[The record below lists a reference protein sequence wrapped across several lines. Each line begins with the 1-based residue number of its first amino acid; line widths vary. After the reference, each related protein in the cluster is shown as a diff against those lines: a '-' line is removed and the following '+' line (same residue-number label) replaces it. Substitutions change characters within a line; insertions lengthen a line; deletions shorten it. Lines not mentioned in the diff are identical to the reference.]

1 MSLKTNA
8 FTTKRVQFLLLVFL
22 GFNMCVVNF
31 ASGPVEAVS
40 GGLAA
45 VGILLLMVTESK
57 IGMIVVGSLTAGSA
71 SFLIGHMVGRL
82 LG

>member
-8 FTTKRVQFLLLVFL
+8 FTTKRVKFLILVLMSFT
-22 GFNMCVVNF
+22 FCVFPF
-31 ASGPVEAVS
+31 AAGPVKAVS

-45 VGILLLMVTESK
+45 VGILVLMITESK
-57 IGMIVVGSLTAGSA
+57 IGMIVVGSLTAGSE
-71 SFLIGHMVGRL
+71 SFLIGHMIGKL